1 MSKYVMALDQ
11 GTTSSR
17 CILYN
22 KHGEIM
28 SSAQKEFRQ
37 IFPHPGW
44 VEHDAM
50 QIWSTQVGV
59 ALDAMSRIDVSPED
73 IAGIGITNQR
83 ETTVVWDR
91 ETGLPVYN
99 AIVWQCRRTAEL
111 CEQLKSRG
119 FEDMVRRKTGL
130 ILDPYF
136 SGTKIKWILDNVEGA
151 REKADEGKLLFGTI
165 ETWLIWKLT
174 DGAVHVTDYSNASR
188 TMLFN
193 IHDNDPEK
201 DVVCY
206 RQYPEIV
213 EDRDISAYEKAVSYS
228 TESNF
233 FFHDYVGGDNKNS
246 YDVCP
251 DAVIDP
257 GDILKA
263 YRKGHPR
270 SKTDVGLDRHI
281 HSDSTNNERDI
292 QLCKFGNIIPGI
304 RFRIVAFMLSVS
316 YTHSPHVVSLFL
328 M

>member
-1 MSKYVMALDQ
+1 MSSQYILRASFIFE
-11 GTTSSR
+11 TSQRSFV
-17 CILYN
+17 
-22 KHGEIM
+22 M

-193 IHDNDPEK
+193 IHELYDNVTELDQTIEHAAHILSKITSLTAFAMTPNEELETIK
-201 DVVCY
+201 FIQFLPVDENTVVLM
-206 RQYPEIV
+206 IV
-213 EDRDISAYEKAVSYS
+213 SENGKVQNNAVRI
-228 TESNF
+228 NF
-233 FFHDYVGGDNKNS
+233 EYDEEMLRILSKSMTYDYKGKTFS
-246 YDVCP
+246 E
-251 DAVIDP
+251 ALT
-257 GDILKA
+257 GDIITSFKSDIEA
-263 YRKGHPR
+263 MN
-270 SKTDVGLDRHI
+270 GLT
-281 HSDSTNNERDI
+281 SSLMPN
-292 QLCKFGNIIPGI
+292 
-304 RFRIVAFMLSVS
+304 FMS
-316 YTHSPHVVSLFL
+316 
-328 M
+328 